1 MKSNQQKA
9 INTIYLSIGGNFLLA
24 LAKGVTGFFGNSYA
38 LIADAIESTTDV
50 FSSIL
55 VLIGLKYAARPP
67 DANHPYGHG
76 KAEPLITF
84 AVVGFLVISATV
96 IAYDS
101 IRNIRT
107 PHPGPENYTLVV
119 LVAIVIIKEF
129 FYRYVA
135 RRGEQTGS
143 TSLKADAWHH
153 RSDAITSL
161 LVFVGISIAVAMG
174 EGFESADDWA
184 ALLASG
190 FIIYNAYL
198 IFRPALSEIMD
209 EHLYDDLVGEI
220 RTLAKQVEGVVDTEK
235 CLVRKAGISFHIDLH
250 LVVKGDLSVRQ
261 GHAIAHDLKNL
272 IRKEIPDISNVLIHV
287 EPDE

>member
-143 TSLKADAWHH
+143 TSLKSDAWHH

-161 LVFVGISIAVAMG
+161 LAFVGISIAVAMG